1 MLFAPFTQNRLKA
14 SCTKRLQDR
23 TERIVTLRRYSS
35 EMDERNASMK
45 MSALLTI
52 SFGHYRVPSGKPA
65 ILVEKIAIAEQ
76 GSLLMSAG
84 GTRFNP
90 PFAYHSTMIITSGSL
105 AGQGAAITL
114 TKRIPSAAGL
124 GAGLLSQ
131 PATRRVRAVRA
142 ARLTLR

>member
-76 GSLLMSAG
+76 RLVVNVCGWNSVQPAIRLPFDHDYYFGFSCGAG
-84 GTRFNP
+84 RRNHFDGDLR
-90 PFAYHSTMIITSGSL
+90 H
-105 AGQGAAITL
+105 
-114 TKRIPSAAGL
+114 TKKPSAE
-124 GAGLLSQ
+124 
-131 PATRRVRAVRA
+131 PANSFAIPHTIASSVKA
-142 ARLTLR
+142 